1 MLHVVEPPDLASLIE
16 PITEE
21 RASRTL
27 YRIELLRKIREQ
39 VLHHPQLSDRLKL
52 CQPSLDLPEWW
63 ECGRHDR
70 DLLVGAA
77 KHGVS
82 RTDYHILNDPEL
94 SFLDAHKSFA
104 QNRGAGTVSS
114 LNALAVGFGQ
124 APPAISLAHAH
135 EEKVIE
141 QAEGKAEE
149 SEPSPARE
157 RSDGK
162 EEEEEAG
169 SGAKDSRQDCEAE
182 AGSLKSEPKG
192 VEGSADPGSKAVS
205 EKGSEEDDEE
215 KLEDDDKS
223 EESSQPEGN
232 AWLLPLPRSHSS
244 LLRVEHSLGVKS
256 RLSLA
261 EIHLL
266 LLPGGCG

>member
-1 MLHVVEPPDLASLIE
+1 M
-16 PITEE
+16 
-21 RASRTL
+21 

-104 QNRGAGTVSS
+104 QNRGASSVAS
-114 LNALAVGFGQ
+114 LNTLAMGLGQ
-124 APPAISLAHAH
+124 TPPALPYAHAP
-135 EEKVIE
+135 EEKATE

-149 SEPSPARE
+149 CEHSPAKE
-157 RSDGK
+157 RSGGR
-162 EEEEEAG
+162 EEEDEAG
-169 SGAKDSRQDCEAE
+169 GAKGGEPDCEAE
-182 AGSLKSEPKG
+182 ASSVKGGLRG
-192 VEGSADPGSKAVS
+192 VEGSGDPGSKCVS
-205 EKGSEEDDEE
+205 EKGSEEDEEE

-232 AWLLPLPRSHSS
+232 AWLLSPSRYHSS
-244 LLRVEHSLGVKS
+244 GT
-256 RLSLA
+256 
-261 EIHLL
+261 
-266 LLPGGCG
+266 

>member
-1 MLHVVEPPDLASLIE
+1 MLPVTEPPDLASLIE

-104 QNRGAGTVSS
+104 QNRGASSVAS
-114 LNALAVGFGQ
+114 LNTLTVGFGQ
-124 APPAISLAHAH
+124 TPPVIPSAHAPD
-135 EEKVIE
+135 EKGAE
-141 QAEGKAEE
+141 PAEGKAEE
-149 SEPSPARE
+149 CGRSPAKE
-157 RSDGK
+157 RAGGK

-169 SGAKDSRQDCEAE
+169 GGSGGGGGAKDGRECEAE
-182 AGSLKSEPKG
+182 ASSVKGELKG
-192 VEGSADPGSKAVS
+192 VESTGDPGSKSVS
-205 EKGSEEDDEE
+205 EKGSEEDEE
-215 KLEDDDKS
+215 DKLEDDDKS

-232 AWLLPLPRSHSS
+232 AWLLPP
-244 LLRVEHSLGVKS
+244 
-256 RLSLA
+256 
-261 EIHLL
+261 
-266 LLPGGCG
+266 PP

>member
-1 MLHVVEPPDLASLIE
+1 MKDELHCARQVARCVQAKVGPGPVHITPMLHVAEPPDLASLIE

-104 QNRGAGTVSS
+104 QNRGASTVPP
-114 LNALAVGFGQ
+114 LNTLAMGH
-124 APPAISLAHAH
+124 L
-135 EEKVIE
+135 
-141 QAEGKAEE
+141 
-149 SEPSPARE
+149 
-157 RSDGK
+157 
-162 EEEEEAG
+162 
-169 SGAKDSRQDCEAE
+169 
-182 AGSLKSEPKG
+182 
-192 VEGSADPGSKAVS
+192 
-205 EKGSEEDDEE
+205 
-215 KLEDDDKS
+215 
-223 EESSQPEGN
+223 
-232 AWLLPLPRSHSS
+232 WLLFSTC
-244 LLRVEHSLGVKS
+244 GF
-256 RLSLA
+256 LA
-261 EIHLL
+261 
-266 LLPGGCG
+266 